1 MIELGKTNKLKVVR
15 TSDHGM
21 YLGTFDDPRTILLP
35 NKYVPE
41 NLSID
46 DEIEVFVYKDSEDL
60 WIATTLVP
68 HIKLHEFACLEV
80 VDVNKYGVFLDWGLV
95 KDLMV
100 PFSEQKKKM
109 RKGEFHL
116 VFLYLDEESERL
128 VASCKV
134 EHFLEKDELTVEVGQ
149 EVDVL
154 IGDST
159 EIGVN
164 VIINNLHKGLLFHSE
179 IFKEIKP
186 GDRVKGYIKNIR
198 EDNKIDVS
206 LQKQGY
212 ENIDPSAKQ
221 ILEALDKHE
230 GFLPLNDKSHPDEIA
245 DRLGMSKKTF
255 KKAIGTLYKQRKI
268 MITEEGINVVGKS

>member
-1 MIELGKTNKLKVVR
+1 MIELGKTNKLKAVR

-41 NLSID
+41 NLSVD

-60 WIATTLVP
+60 WIATTLEP
-68 HIKLHEFACLEV
+68 LIKLHEFACLEV
-80 VDVNKYGVFLDWGLV
+80 IDVNKFGVFLDWGLV

-134 EHFLEKDELTVEVGQ
+134 EHFLERDELTVEVGQ
-149 EVDVL
+149 EVELL
-154 IGDST
+154 IGDTS

-164 VIINNLHKGLLFHSE
+164 VIINNLHKGLLFHNE
-179 IFKEIKP
+179 IFKEVKP

-198 EDNKIDVS
+198 EDDKIDVS

-212 ENIDPSAKQ
+212 GNIDPSAKQ

-230 GFLPLNDKSHPDEIA
+230 GFLPLNDKSHPDDIA

-268 MITEEGINVVGKS
+268 MITEEGINVVGK